1 MLGSYP
7 SARCLGF
14 GVADRNGTE
23 PDSRKVS
30 FMKTLKT
37 LTLVFAV
44 TLLLC
49 ATASAAGMDE
59 LKHST
64 PMLRAKL
71 QTALMKKR
79 LGLTPRQV
87 PRVMDINLKYAE
99 QMEPVIKG
107 NGGKLMKMRQAR
119 QIGKAKDGELTKV
132 LTPGQFQTY
141 LASREQMRQQM
152 IDKIMEKRRH
162 G

>member
-1 MLGSYP
+1 
-7 SARCLGF
+7 
-14 GVADRNGTE
+14 
-23 PDSRKVS
+23 
-30 FMKTLKT
+30 MKTLKT